1 MRAQPDYQAD
11 GVLESLV
18 LGARIAEYN
27 QQKAE
32 VKIISLAECQEQWDD
47 SLGPLLPSQGQSVS
61 PPHHQSLQSTLDLR
75 SVQRFDSMEYRRN
88 HHIIY

>member
-47 SLGPLLPSQGQSVS
+47 SLGPLLPSQG
-61 PPHHQSLQSTLDLR
+61 
-75 SVQRFDSMEYRRN
+75 
-88 HHIIY
+88 